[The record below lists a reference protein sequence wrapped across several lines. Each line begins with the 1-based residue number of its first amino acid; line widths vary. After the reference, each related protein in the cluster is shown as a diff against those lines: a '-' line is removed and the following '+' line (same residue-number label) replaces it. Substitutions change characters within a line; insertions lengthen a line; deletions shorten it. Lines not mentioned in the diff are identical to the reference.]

1 MIAMKKVSVIIPMHN
16 AEKTIKRA
24 LDSLMNQSYANIEVV
39 VVNNNSTDKSIN
51 IAKTYLNKLE
61 LKLLNEKNSGPSY
74 ARNSGIE
81 NSSGE
86 YIMFLDADDYFEKD
100 MVHEMVSAVKN
111 NDLVCCNKY
120 KVNNQKKTFE
130 KFQNESIKSYG
141 YIGLLEYMQKHA
153 VFNTVWNKIYK
164 KSIIIKN
171 KIRFNTSMKVSEDY
185 NFNIDYYRYVKSAV
199 VINAPL
205 YNYVISSSSITASY
219 NLDEFEMRVKAVDN
233 NLSLYKDKNYIA
245 VYPMK
250 FYIEALV
257 QSVSKQLNAKATVDK
272 EKLRQDVMAVWNK
285 IMNCKGNC
293 FSTDEKILFQ
303 IIKMENLNLIVLY
316 INLRNFMKKV
326 LYSVK
331 GNIYR

>member
-1 MIAMKKVSVIIPMHN
+1 M
-16 AEKTIKRA
+16 
-24 LDSLMNQSYANIEVV
+24 NIELDKIQNILDWIKKKILLDALSDKAKKRNVKRGQVYRCNFGYGIGSEMQKERPAVV
-39 VVNNNSTDKSIN
+39 VQNDVGNNRSGNTIVLPITHDSSNLPCVTN
-51 IAKTYLNKLE
+51 VTTQ
-61 LKLLNEKNSGPSY
+61 LKNDGSVLLDGQ
-74 ARNSGIE
+74 A
-81 NSSGE
+81 
-86 YIMFLDADDYFEKD
+86 
-100 MVHEMVSAVKN
+100 
-111 NDLVCCNKY
+111 
-120 KVNNQKKTFE
+120 
-130 KFQNESIKSYG
+130 
-141 YIGLLEYMQKHA
+141 
-153 VFNTVWNKIYK
+153 
-164 KSIIIKN
+164 
-171 KIRFNTSMKVSEDY
+171 
-185 NFNIDYYRYVKSAV
+185 
-199 VINAPL
+199 NAPL

-272 EKLRQDVMAVWNK
+272 EKLRQDVTAVWNK
-285 IMNCKGNC
+285 IMNCKRNC

-303 IIKMENLNLIVLY
+303 IIKMKNLNLIVLY